1 MNIKSQMLPDFEAD
15 TETHTILIID
25 DSPTNLGVLADY
37 LEDYDFDILVAE
49 DGESGL
55 DKAQYALPDLILLDV
70 MMPGMDGFEACRHLK
85 KDERTKDIPVIFMT
99 ALAETEH
106 KVKGFAS
113 GAVDYVTKPLHQE
126 EVLARIHTHLKIS
139 DLTNNLQAANQELSK
154 LNADKDKFMS
164 IMAHDLKGPFL
175 PLLGMSELLPR
186 LIEVDAYDKV
196 QEMSFG
202 IHRAAQNV
210 YNLLE
215 NLLQWSRLQM
225 GRMDYKP
232 EKVNLTEIISRNTQ
246 LLEEGAFYKKITLK
260 SHLYRPI
267 YVFVDE
273 YMLDTTVRNLMSN
286 ALKFTP
292 SGGHVTI
299 LTTLIENDHQSETNG
314 VEQDFIELSVI
325 DTGVGINEKDMKKL
339 FRLDEHHTT
348 MGTASEQGTGLGL
361 IMCQEMIR
369 QNGGD
374 ISVESKV
381 GKGTTFKITIPLD
394 QSVSAEMIDIIS
406 ADAPDISSMHPALVQ
421 DDSLPKLVP
430 PPLSYLEK
438 LLDLATIGNM
448 YALEEVAREIA
459 ALGTEYEPFA
469 RHFQELAKSFEDEE
483 ILLLLG
489 RFILQQ

>member
-1 MNIKSQMLPDFEAD
+1 MNIKSPTLPDFEANTD
-15 TETHTILIID
+15 THTILIID

-70 MMPGMDGFEACRHLK
+70 MMPGMDGFEACHHLK
-85 KDERTKDIPVIFMT
+85 ADEKTKDIPVIFMT

-175 PLLGMSELLPR
+175 PLLGMSELLPK
-186 LIEVDAYDKV
+186 LIEMDAYDKV

-232 EKVNLTEIISRNTQ
+232 EKVNLTEIVVRNIR
-246 LLEEGAFYKKITLK
+246 LLEESAFYKEIILE
-260 SHLYRPI
+260 SHLQRPI

-292 SGGHVTI
+292 SGGRVTV
-299 LTTLIENDHQSETNG
+299 LTHIIENSSPLKKDRATRN
-314 VEQDFIELSVI
+314 FIELSIV
-325 DTGVGINEKDMKKL
+325 DTGIGISEEDIEKL
-339 FRLDEHHTT
+339 FRLDTHHTT
-348 MGTASEQGTGLGL
+348 IGTANEQGTGLGL
-361 IMCQEMIR
+361 IMCQEMVK
-369 QNGGD
+369 QNGGN

-394 QSVSAEMIDIIS
+394 ESVSAKMIEIIS
-406 ADAPDISSMHPALVQ
+406 ADTPDISSPLPMPPKKDPLPELV
-421 DDSLPKLVP
+421 S

-448 YALEEVAREIA
+448 YALEEEARKIA
-459 ALGTEYEPFA
+459 TLGVEYEPFA
-469 RHFQELAKSFEDEE
+469 LHFQELAKGFEDEE

-489 RFILQQ
+489 RLILQQ